1 MDILRY
7 ILLFVHFVGFATLFA
22 GALMTLKQQ
31 GKGLATATL
40 HGAITQLVTG
50 LGLVTLLE
58 LHPDDP
64 TVNHAKVGTKLALLI
79 VTTVLVVVFR
89 KKELP
94 TWVVPTILGLTVLTA
109 AVAVFWR

>member
-7 ILLFVHFVGFATLFA
+7 ILLFLHFVGFATLFA
-22 GALMTLKQQ
+22 GCLLTWKRQA
-31 GKGLATATL
+31 KGLATATL

-64 TVNHAKVGTKLALLI
+64 TINHAKVGVKLALLI
-79 VTTVLVVVFR
+79 VVTVLVLVFR
-89 KKELP
+89 KRELP
-94 TWVVPTILGLTVLTA
+94 KWVVPTILALTVLTA